1 MNPRRLAPLT
11 ALLAFTIGV
20 AADPHTTERITPQA
34 AATPVPPTLEQ
45 YTEAEQV
52 RLDVM
57 LLRRIGGCE
66 SSGSP
71 MGELRWDA
79 PNNYGS
85 SASGAFQIIDSTWR
99 YWLAEFRPDLAGQ
112 YPRALDAPREV
123 QIEVALAALN
133 RWGGNRSSTWAASHH
148 CWMSR

>member
-1 MNPRRLAPLT
+1 MNPRRLVPL
-11 ALLAFTIGV
+11 AGLLAVTLAV
-20 AADPHTTERITPQA
+20 AVDDHTTERITPA
-34 AATPVPPTLEQ
+34 AAAQPTPPSRDIYV
-45 YTEAEQV
+45 AEQV

-57 LLRRIGGCE
+57 MLRRIGGCE

-71 MGELRWDA
+71 MGELRWSA

-99 YWLAEFRPDLAGQ
+99 YWIDRYRPDLAGV
-112 YPRALDAPREV
+112 YPRALDAPAAV

-133 RWGGNRSSTWAASHH
+133 EFGGNRQSTWAASHH
-148 CWMSR
+148 CWRSK